1 MIRIDVEK
9 CLGCFSCSNICP
21 NKNIICEQNEVQRT
35 ISFKKCREEC
45 DLCVEFC
52 PSKALTLVP
61 ESEEISMTFELM
73 ACRIC
78 GAHYATEL
86 MLKRI
91 EASLPPNLQKDSMD
105 LAWIWICP
113 TCRRKIE
120 AERAT
125 KQMVLGRIRK
135 NH

>member
-1 MIRIDVEK
+1 MIRIDAEK

-21 NKNIICEQNEVQRT
+21 NKNIICEENDAQRT
-35 ISFKKCREEC
+35 IRFKKCGEEC

-78 GAHYATEL
+78 GARYATEL

-125 KQMVLGRIRK
+125 KQMVLGRIR
-135 NH
+135 NND